1 MTNPMETI
9 KLQANEE
16 KVIPVLWFGEE
27 DELSFDIKLAGK
39 GARITLLIL
48 LLGKGTDKLALRTN
62 IYHQQPHTTSKIIVK
77 GALDGSAMVNYDGLV
92 KIEPGAVGT
101 NAWLAAHLLLLSD
114 KASGRAVPS
123 LEILENDIK
132 AGHATTVGRVN
143 DLEMFYLRSR
153 GISEKAAKSLI
164 IEGFLTSMLSEFP
177 HNIAEKATKELEAYV
192 H

>member
-1 MTNPMETI
+1 MNEIII
-9 KLQANEE
+9 KANEE
-16 KVIPVLWFGEE
+16 KVVPVLWLGEE
-27 DELSFDIKLAGK
+27 DELSYDIKLAGK
-39 GARITLLIL
+39 GASITLLIL
-48 LLGKGTDKLALRTN
+48 LLGDTTDKLSLRTN
-62 IYHQQPHTTSKIIVK
+62 IYHQKPHTTSKIIVK
-77 GALDGSAMVNYDGLV
+77 GALDGSAMVNYEGLV

-153 GISEKAAKSLI
+153 GIPEKAAKSLI
-164 IEGFLTSMLSEFP
+164 IQGFLTSMLSEFP
-177 HNIAEKATKELEAYV
+177 EKIAAKAAKELDAYV

>member
-1 MTNPMETI
+1 MNQITLN
-9 KLQANEE
+9 ANEE
-16 KVIPVLWFGEE
+16 KVIPVLWMGDET
-27 DELSFDIKLAGK
+27 ELSYDIRLAGK
-39 GARITLLIL
+39 GAHITLLIL
-48 LLGKGTDKLALRTN
+48 LLGKETDKLALRTN
-62 IYHQQPHTTSKIIVK
+62 IYHQKPQTTSKIIVK

-153 GISEKAAKSLI
+153 GVSEKAAKALI
-164 IEGFLTSMLSEFP
+164 IQGFLNSMLVDFP
-177 HNIAEKATKELEAYV
+177 KSIAKKASKGLDTYV
-192 H
+192 A